1 MQACPGNVFLF
12 AGREKKMAAYE
23 RIYMDDLPQRAIALW
38 LYLSRRA
45 NKDGQCWPGIN
56 RIARELHM
64 SRSTVKRAI
73 DDLEASHWLTTEQRW
88 RKNGASTTMLFTL
101 HKQ

>member
-1 MQACPGNVFLF
+1 
-12 AGREKKMAAYE
+12 MAAYE

-45 NKDGQCWPGIN
+45 NKEGQCWPGIN

-64 SRSTVKRAI
+64 RRSTVKRAI

-88 RKNGASTTMLFTL
+88 RSDGGSTSLMYTIR
-101 HKQ
+101 KE

>member
-1 MQACPGNVFLF
+1 
-12 AGREKKMAAYE
+12 MAVYE

-45 NKDGQCWPGIN
+45 NKDGQCWPSIN

-73 DDLEASHWLTTEQRW
+73 DDLEARHWLITEERW
-88 RKNGASTTMLFTL
+88 RSDGGSTSLMYTIR
-101 HKQ
+101 KE